1 MKIIALIPAY
11 EPEESMLTLL
21 EGIKKDTDMD
31 IVVVNDG
38 SSNACDAIFNKAKEF
53 AKILKMGRTQLQDAV
68 PMTVGQEF
76 KAFAVLITIALSI

>member
-53 AKILKMGRTQLQDAV
+53 NTY
-68 PMTVGQEF
+68 
-76 KAFAVLITIALSI
+76 